1 MRGDGAF
8 ERSHVGAETVSQFA
22 HLRSQLGLMIVHERV
37 VDDDQQRFL
46 SFQRLEN
53 AARPGVG
60 DHQIRGAN
68 VLKKEME
75 IDELILRNGRLK
87 GLWLEDRGDEKPR
100 GITIDIQ
107 ARMYNF

>member
-22 HLRSQLGLMIVHERV
+22 HLRRQLGLMIVHERV

-75 IDELILRNGRLK
+75 IDELILRKGRLK